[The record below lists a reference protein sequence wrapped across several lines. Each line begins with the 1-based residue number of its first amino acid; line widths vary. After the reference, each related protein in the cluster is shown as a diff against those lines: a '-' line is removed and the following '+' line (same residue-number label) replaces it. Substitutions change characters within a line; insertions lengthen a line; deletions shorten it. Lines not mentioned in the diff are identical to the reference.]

1 MIEIERHIEILLLDN
16 DCVIVPGLGGFMT
29 HHVEARYDER
39 DNMFLPPMRTLGFNP
54 QLKMNDS
61 LLAQSYIEAYDMS
74 YPEAIKRIENETM
87 EIRQN
92 LENTGVYEL
101 NDIGTLL
108 LNDNGNI
115 EFNPC
120 ESGIL
125 TPELYG
131 LAGFEIDKLVDNS
144 ISAKD
149 LVLQNID
156 NVFIEGSSKK
166 EEALIYKVGDKEK
179 EVSKEEV
186 VYYEDDKDIRIPIGV
201 VRYALA
207 AAAAILLFFILT
219 SPIAN
224 SETKG
229 ITQSS
234 IRNGILFNLLGEH
247 TSKPVDEKPLI
258 IKSSKPESSIKDKSN
273 SAKDSTKSY
282 QYKGKESVD
291 SKHCKEYYC
300 LVLASKVTKS
310 NADSFVKDMHKK
322 GYDNTKVYCHNNNIK
337 VIYGCYESESQAYNV
352 LNELHSKADE
362 FKESWVYKIKE

>member
-29 HHVEARYDER
+29 HHVDARYDER

-74 YPEAIKRIENETM
+74 YPEAIKQIEDETM

-92 LENTGVYEL
+92 LENSGVYEL
-101 NDIGTLL
+101 NDIGTLI

-131 LAGFEIDKLVDNS
+131 LAGFEIDKLVNDS
-144 ISAKD
+144 ISDQGAI
-149 LVLQNID
+149 LQNID
-156 NVFIEGSSKK
+156 HVFID
-166 EEALIYKVGDKEK
+166 EAAQKTVGLTNKVEVKEK

-186 VYYEDDKDIRIPIGV
+186 VYYEDDKAIRIPIGV
-201 VRYALA
+201 VRYTLA
-207 AAAAILLFFILT
+207 IAAAILLFFILT

-234 IRNGILFNLLGEH
+234 IKNGILFNLLGEQ
-247 TSKPVDEKPLI
+247 TSKPVAEKPLI
-258 IKSSKPESSIKDKSN
+258 IKDAKPELNVKNKSDYSSNDSKSN
-273 SAKDSTKSY
+273 QDKENSTI
-282 QYKGKESVD
+282 D
-291 SKHCKEYYC
+291 PKEYYC
-300 LVLASKVTKS
+300 LVLASKVTRS
-310 NADSFVKDMHKK
+310 NANSFVKDMHKK
-322 GYDNTKVYCHNNNIK
+322 GYDNTKVYCHNNNVK
-337 VIYGCYESESQAYNV
+337 VIYGCYETESQAYKV

>member
-29 HHVEARYDER
+29 HHVDARYDER

-74 YPEAIKRIENETM
+74 YPEAIKRIEDETM
-87 EIRQN
+87 EIKQN
-92 LENTGVYEL
+92 LENKGEYEL
-101 NDIGTLL
+101 NDIGTLM

-131 LAGFEIDKLVDNS
+131 LAGFEIEKLVCNS
-144 ISAKD
+144 VSSQEME
-149 LVLQNID
+149 LQNID
-156 NVFIEGSSKK
+156 KVFANGSVTKVTEPIYNVDIKEK
-166 EEALIYKVGDKEK
+166 EEA
-179 EVSKEEV
+179 
-186 VYYEDDKDIRIPIGV
+186 VYYEDDKAIKIPVAV
-201 VRYALA
+201 VRYVLA

-234 IRNGILFNLLGEH
+234 IRNGILFNLLGEQ
-247 TSKPVDEKPLI
+247 TSKPVAEKSLI
-258 IKSSKPESSIKDKSN
+258 IKGFKSGINNNNKETDSSKE
-273 SAKDSTKSY
+273 STKSS
-282 QYKGKESVD
+282 QKEKTTSID
-291 SKHCKEYYC
+291 SKQEKEYYC

-310 NADSFVKDMHKK
+310 NAESFVKDMHDK
-322 GYDNTKVYCHNNNIK
+322 GYDKTKVYCHNNNIK
-337 VIYGCYESESQAYNV
+337 VIYGCYESEGQAYKV
-352 LNELHSKADE
+352 LNDLHSKADE
-362 FKESWVYKIKE
+362 FKESWVYKIK